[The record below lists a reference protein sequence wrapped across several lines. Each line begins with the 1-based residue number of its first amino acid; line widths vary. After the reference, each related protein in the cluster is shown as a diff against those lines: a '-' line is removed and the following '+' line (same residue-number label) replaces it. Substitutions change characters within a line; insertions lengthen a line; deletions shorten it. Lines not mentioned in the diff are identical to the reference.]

1 MSEDSVVEMDD
12 ERPIYD
18 LVAATR
24 SDEEPDVEQK
34 SIMNKRDV
42 LAVAAV
48 VATTKSVIA
57 LSGLFIIDASMFVKS
72 SRGVV

>member
-34 SIMNKRDV
+34 SIMNKGDV

>member
-1 MSEDSVVEMDD
+1 MDD

-34 SIMNKRDV
+34 SIMNRRDV